1 MIGSLTRLCLICS
14 VIILSGCDNEPEKP
28 KKERAP
34 TPSFQAKQV
43 SYGDVANWGAGDYG
57 LFLGAF
63 SKTCDRLARKP
74 LDANF
79 GKDAGWGKVSQWLNI
94 CNTRPA
100 TSSSNRVKSWV
111 EQNFIPFHVSSNQ
124 GEEDGLFTGYYEP
137 ELNGSRTQSDTY
149 NVKLRSRPDDL
160 VMVNLGDFR
169 EELRGQRIA
178 GKVSEAGHLVPYPD
192 RASIE
197 NGALNYNGDAALLWV
212 DNPVDAFFLEIQGSG
227 VVTLDTGE
235 EIRVGYAGQNGHVY
249 TAIGKTLI
257 EMGEIP
263 RELVSL
269 QTIRAWLEANPS
281 RAVTI
286 MNSNKS
292 YVFFQETGLD
302 GAQGGEGVIVTPQ
315 ASLAIDHGL
324 YPYGLPIWVNANM
337 DGLGNMKNFS
347 QLMVGQDTGGAIKG
361 AVRGDVFWGHGARAK
376 EIAGNMK
383 AKGQMWLIL
392 PKFVTFDDIQSGE
405 LLK

>member
-1 MIGSLTRLCLICS
+1 M
-14 VIILSGCDNEPEKP
+14 
-28 KKERAP
+28 
-34 TPSFQAKQV
+34 
-43 SYGDVANWGAGDYG
+43 
-57 LFLGAF
+57 
-63 SKTCDRLARKP
+63 
-74 LDANF
+74 
-79 GKDAGWGKVSQWLNI
+79 
-94 CNTRPA
+94 
-100 TSSSNRVKSWV
+100 
-111 EQNFIPFHVSSNQ
+111 
-124 GEEDGLFTGYYEP
+124 
-137 ELNGSRTQSDTY
+137 
-149 NVKLRSRPDDL
+149 
-160 VMVNLGDFR
+160 
-169 EELRGQRIA
+169 
-178 GKVSEAGHLVPYPD
+178 
-192 RASIE
+192 
-197 NGALNYNGDAALLWV
+197 
-212 DNPVDAFFLEIQGSG
+212 
-227 VVTLDTGE
+227 
-235 EIRVGYAGQNGHVY
+235 GYAGQNGHVY